1 MLEREHEL
9 EAVAAWLSAA
19 RTGHGRIG
27 LVLAGAGLGKT
38 ALLDR
43 AVLLGSDYGLRVL
56 VARGGELE
64 RDMPFGVVRQLLEST
79 VRDLTAA
86 RRSAVFASAAAPAR
100 SLLDPTESL
109 GGVDPL
115 AVIHGLYRL
124 LANLADRSPTLLVI
138 DDLHWSDPQTARWLA
153 YLATRLE
160 EMPVLVLAA
169 ARPADPDGE
178 EMVARIAG
186 SPGVS
191 STQLEPLGVGA
202 VAELVSDH
210 LGRAGDQRFVVA
222 CHQATGGNPFFLL
235 ELLRAVVGDE
245 LEPTAA
251 TAKLVPDLG
260 TKGIA
265 RSILVRL
272 ARLGNGA
279 GRLANA
285 AAILGSDAELRH
297 AADLAGLA
305 TDEALEAWDA
315 LALGEILQSRQPLE
329 FIHPIARTAVYN
341 ELPHGERTKGHRN
354 AAELLAGDHADPQRI
369 AVHALACEP
378 SADPQVVSWLRSAAS
393 AALLEGAPD
402 AATHYL
408 ERAIAEP
415 PPPVLRPQL
424 SLELGRALIGLDSAR
439 AAASLARAA
448 ESPELSVRLLALRW
462 QAYTLS
468 FAGRLEEAMVV
479 YDRAIKL
486 ASADSE
492 TALHLTG
499 TREFF
504 AAWWGEAPNR
514 AERRQLVQERAA
526 ELTGESAGER
536 QVLGAAAVAAV
547 MAGTVSAHQA
557 IDFAGSIR
565 RSPIKWI
572 EREGDVT
579 QGADA
584 FVQIICDDPDV
595 VDLFENR
602 AIPQCVRE
610 GRTVDLGFAQS
621 CLAIAKFR
629 QGALPEAET
638 TARSGWELM
647 RAVGEGAAVVYWWS
661 AAALIEILMARGA
674 LEEVRALFEET
685 GFGEQ
690 PPTVVIFPWPIV
702 LRGELAIAQGHTAE
716 GVEILREAGAWLEPR
731 GFGNPAYIPWRARL
745 SPALATLGRVDQA
758 QAVIAPAV
766 RRAREFGAPW
776 ALGMAL
782 RVAGAVT
789 PGPRGIELLGQAL
802 DVLDPS
808 PCRLEHA
815 HALLDL
821 GAALRRAGQRARARG
836 HLRFALDMAHRCGA
850 APLAAR
856 CTEELAATGARP
868 RHALLSGVESLT
880 ASERRV
886 ADLAATGLSNPEIAR
901 RLFVTRKTVE
911 AHLGHVYQKLQIS
924 SRQQIRAALSQ
935 AS

>member
-9 EAVAAWLSAA
+9 DAIAAWLSVA
-19 RTGHGRIG
+19 RNGHGRIG

-43 AVLLGSDYGLRVL
+43 AVLLGSDHGLRVL
-56 VARGGELE
+56 TARAGELE
-64 RDMPFGVVRQLLEST
+64 SDMPFGVVRQLFETT
-79 VRDLTAA
+79 VRELTDA
-86 RRSAVFASAAAPAR
+86 RRNAVFAGAAAPAR

-109 GGVDPL
+109 GGVDRL
-115 AVIHGLYRL
+115 AVTHGLYRL
-124 LANLADRSPTLLVI
+124 LANLAGRSPMLLVI
-138 DDLHWSDPQTARWLA
+138 DDLHWADPQTARWLA
-153 YLATRLE
+153 YLATRLKDI
-160 EMPVLVLAA
+160 PVLVLAA
-169 ARPADPDGE
+169 ARPSDPDGE
-178 EMVARIAG
+178 EIVARIAG
-186 SPGVS
+186 APGVS
-191 STQLEPLGVGA
+191 STELEPLGAGA
-202 VAELVSDH
+202 VAELVTVH
-210 LGRAGDQRFVVA
+210 LGQTGDQEFVAA

-235 ELLRAVVGDE
+235 ELLRAVAADQ
-245 LEPTAA
+245 LDPTAA
-251 TAKLVPDLG
+251 TAELVPDLG

-272 ARLGNGA
+272 ARLGDGA

-297 AADLAGLA
+297 AAALAGLE

-341 ELPHGERTKGHRN
+341 ELPRGERTMGHRN
-354 AAELLAGDHADPQRI
+354 AAELLASDHVDPQRI

-378 SADPQVVSWLRSAAS
+378 AADPHVVAWLQSAAGS
-393 AALLEGAPD
+393 ALLNGAPD
-402 AATHYL
+402 AAAHYL
-408 ERAIAEP
+408 ERALEEP
-415 PPPVLRPQL
+415 PPPDLRAQL
-424 SLELGRALIGLDSAR
+424 KLELGRALIGLDSAR
-439 AAASLARAA
+439 AAASLAGAA
-448 ESPELSVRLLALRW
+448 ESPDLSVRLLALRW

-486 ASADSE
+486 ASLDSE

-504 AAWWGEAPNR
+504 AAWWGEEPNR
-514 AERRQLVQERAA
+514 AERRQLVQERAGK
-526 ELTGESAGER
+526 LTGDSAGER

-547 MAGTVSAHQA
+547 MAGTVSARQA
-557 IDFAGSIR
+557 IDFAGRIR
-565 RSPIKWI
+565 RSPIQWI

-584 FVQIICDDPDV
+584 FVQIVCDDPDV
-595 VDLFENR
+595 VELFENR
-602 AIPQCVRE
+602 AIPQCIRE

-621 CLAIAKFR
+621 CLVIAKFR
-629 QGALPEAET
+629 QGALPEAEA

-661 AAALIEILMARGA
+661 AAALIEVLMAEGE
-674 LEEVRALFEET
+674 LEEVSAVFQET

-702 LRGELAIAQGHTAE
+702 LRGQLAIAQGRLAE
-716 GVEILREAGAWLEPR
+716 GVEILREAGAWLEQR
-731 GFGNPAYIPWRARL
+731 GFSNPAYIPWRARL
-745 SPALATLGRVDQA
+745 APALATLGRVDEA

-782 RVAGAVT
+782 RVSGAVT
-789 PGPRGIELLGQAL
+789 PGPRGIELLDQAL
-802 DVLDPS
+802 DVLEPS

-821 GAALRRAGQRARARG
+821 GAALRRTNQRARARE
-836 HLRFALDMAHRCGA
+836 HLRSALDMAHRCGA
-850 APLAAR
+850 TPLAAR
-856 CTEELAATGARP
+856 CAEELAATGARP

-901 RLFVTRKTVE
+901 HLFVTRKTVE
-911 AHLGHVYQKLQIS
+911 AHLGHVYQKLDIS
-924 SRQQIRAALSQ
+924 SRQQILAALSQ
-935 AS
+935 AR